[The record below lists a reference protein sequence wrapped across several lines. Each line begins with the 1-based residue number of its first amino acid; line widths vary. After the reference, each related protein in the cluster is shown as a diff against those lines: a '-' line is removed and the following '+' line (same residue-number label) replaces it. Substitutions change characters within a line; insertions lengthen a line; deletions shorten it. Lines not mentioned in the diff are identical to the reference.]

1 MAREVRCHLTDRQTH
16 THKCSAKKTE
26 YFFRLWMIETHN
38 AVSKKDHVI
47 IRYLGPY
54 GTLEE

>member
-1 MAREVRCHLTDRQTH
+1 MNRTITRE
-16 THKCSAKKTE
+16 CSAKKTE
-26 YFFRLWMIETHN
+26 YFARLWMIETHN
-38 AVSKKDHVI
+38 AVSKKDHAI